1 MIKYDLDKEEK
12 LNKICFRKQ
21 MSPFMAKSQDCQ
33 DHFDII
39 EKSCHEKWP
48 TGSSYIHY
56 LQVITNVKF
65 VDLVPN

>member
-1 MIKYDLDKEEK
+1 MNKYDLDKEEK

-39 EKSCHEKWP
+39 EKSCHEK
-48 TGSSYIHY
+48 
-56 LQVITNVKF
+56 
-65 VDLVPN
+65 